1 MAKKSKKIK
10 EETTVAPAPEGLDQP
25 KKMSNKEYAQELERL
40 QVQLCYLQDWVVQ
53 NKKRIVIIF
62 EGRDGAGKGGTIKAI
77 TERVSPRVF
86 KVVALSAPSDRE
98 KTQIYFQR
106 YFAHLPAGG
115 EIVIFDRS
123 WYNRLGVEKVM
134 GFCTEKEH
142 SQFLKICSPAE
153 KVFIENGIILIKF
166 WMEVSDSEQ
175 ERRFKARIVDP
186 LRQWKLSPVDLPS
199 RERWYDYSRARD
211 QMLEATDTY
220 ISPWHIVQSD
230 DKKRARL
237 NTIAQLLDIIPYKR
251 TPRKKVE
258 LPKRSMAK
266 AYDDQAS
273 IANRRWV
280 PERF

>member
-10 EETTVAPAPEGLDQP
+10 EEIPVVPAPEGFDQP

-166 WMEVSDSEQ
+166 WMEVSDAEQ

-237 NTIAQLLDIIPYKR
+237 NTIAHLLGAIPYQD
-251 TPRKKVE
+251 V
-258 LPKRSMAK
+258 PKPE
-266 AYDDQAS
+266 
-273 IANRRWV
+273 IV
-280 PERF
+280 LPERLRHPDYARGPVPAEMHVKAVY